1 MSGSGLR
8 WPALVLPYR
17 DKLGDWFGTPEKL
30 FASFDEKEDLVG
42 LLKACDH
49 TLQESTLSMLSDAI
63 LEWRDDN
70 SSLVASGRREAR
82 RRMFES
88 LPGNKGSSLS
98 LQEHYNQIAL
108 QSPLALLPALRKR
121 KLAADRAVD
130 RGARATDESK
140 PKLEY
145 ALRLANIIQDAQL
158 PVCKVLAGVSD
169 AEEA

>member
-1 MSGSGLR
+1 M
-8 WPALVLPYR
+8 
-17 DKLGDWFGTPEKL
+17 E
-30 FASFDEKEDLVG
+30 
-42 LLKACDH
+42 C
-49 TLQESTLSMLSDAI
+49 
-63 LEWRDDN
+63 
-70 SSLVASGRREAR
+70 
-82 RRMFES
+82 
-88 LPGNKGSSLS
+88 LPGNRGSSLS

-130 RGARATDESK
+130 RGARATEESK